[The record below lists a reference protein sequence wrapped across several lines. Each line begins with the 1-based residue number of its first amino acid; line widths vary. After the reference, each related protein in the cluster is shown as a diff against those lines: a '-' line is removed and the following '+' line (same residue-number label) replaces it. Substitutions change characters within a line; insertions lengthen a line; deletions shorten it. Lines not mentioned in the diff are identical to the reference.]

1 MTKIVTTHPLYFIHG
16 GLNFPLALHTPP
28 FMKKNTKNIKENF
41 IMFLA
46 CVFVAFI
53 FIMVIA
59 DVILDVTDV
68 IAIRKANAKREAE
81 KKESYDK
88 DWYFGKGHED
98 ELAKYE
104 IIIEKR

>member
-1 MTKIVTTHPLYFIHG
+1 
-16 GLNFPLALHTPP
+16 
-28 FMKKNTKNIKENF
+28 
-41 IMFLA
+41 MFLA